1 MNRYRI
7 VRVKAIYEERVVC
20 SKIDEETDNLMAA
33 RLKYREEL
41 NAKNVMFVYHEQ
53 EEQQDCV
60 DTK

>member
-1 MNRYRI
+1 M
-7 VRVKAIYEERVVC
+7 KAIYEDRVVC

-41 NAKNVMFVYHEQ
+41 NAKNVMFVYHEKR
-53 EEQQDCV
+53 EQQDCV